1 MSTYKISFEQLRQD
15 PAIAGMFD
23 ALERGFEKFDVDFYL
38 VGALARDMWLGMND
52 TRPKRTTTDV
62 DLAVFIP
69 DTRTYNELKDYLVN
83 EEGFNAYHGNSFV
96 LIWQDGTEVDL
107 MPFGDIEDNGV
118 VHVEGT
124 GYTTTHV
131 DGFREVYE
139 AGLPE
144 MELES
149 GNRFKFCTMAGV
161 VLLKII
167 AWDDRPE
174 IRRDDIL
181 DISDM
186 LKHYF
191 KIHEEEIFANHSEL
205 FLDENAELMGI
216 AATVL
221 GREMGKILKRN
232 QVIANRVKGII
243 EENTKQQTNSR
254 MGAIMTEYFD
264 NTVEENIALLTRI
277 LAGIDEGNKK

>member
-1 MSTYKISFEQLRQD
+1 MSSYKISYDQLRQD
-15 PAIAGMFD
+15 PAIARMLD
-23 ALERGFEKFDVDFYL
+23 ALERGFTKFKVDFYL
-38 VGALARDMWLGMND
+38 VGALARDMWLGMNNK
-52 TRPKRTTTDV
+52 RPKRTTTDV
-62 DLAVFIP
+62 DFAVFIP
-69 DTRTYNELKDYLVN
+69 DTKTYNELKDYLIS
-83 EEGFNAYHGNSFV
+83 EEGFNSYHGNSFV
-96 LIWQDGTEVDL
+96 LIWKDGTEVDL
-107 MPFGDIEDNGV
+107 MPFGDIEDNGK

-124 GYTTTHV
+124 GYTTIHV

-139 AGLPE
+139 EGLPD

-149 GNRFKFCTMAGV
+149 GNRFKFCTLAGV

-174 IRRDDIL
+174 VRRDDIL

-191 KIHEEEIFANHSEL
+191 SIHEEEIYENHNDL
-205 FLDENAELMGI
+205 FLDENAELIEI

-221 GREMGKILKRN
+221 GREMGEILKRN
-232 QVIANRVKGII
+232 EEIANRVKGII
-243 EENTKQQTNSR
+243 EENTRDQHNSR

-264 NTVEENIALLTRI
+264 NTVEDNIGLLMRI
-277 LAGIDEGNKK
+277 LSGINEGNKK